1 MNDMSS
7 TSHAVAQT
15 LETDVVII
23 GGGIAGLWLFR
34 TLNNLGYSAVLLE
47 NDRLGG
53 AQSIKSQGIIHGG
66 IKYALSGNLTKAS
79 ECIAGMPDRWRT
91 CLNGE
96 GEVDLTSA
104 RVLSEHHYMWAPGG
118 LSRLTSFF
126 ASKALRGRV
135 DSVSKKELPAVFNNK
150 AFNGKIYRLNE
161 IVMDIASVN
170 EALTEG
176 VENRTLE
183 VDWDQADKQGAS
195 KMLATD
201 GEIQGIEIQGENQRY
216 LLKAKRY
223 VLTAGEGTADLM
235 KAWGISTPEMQ
246 LRPLHMALVKHRYP
260 HPLYAHCL
268 GTNVVPRLTIT
279 SHPTDDGEWVWYMGG
294 DIAESGVNQSP
305 EEVIA
310 QGKKELQ
317 NLLPWVDLSDA
328 QWGTLRINRAEPKQ
342 SKLLRPD
349 QAYCKAVN
357 NGLVTWPTK
366 LALAPNLADEVLKEL
381 KAAGIEPSGNKG
393 FAMPDDLPNA
403 RHCEPFW
410 SGCFDK

>member
-1 MNDMSS
+1 MSS
-7 TSHAVAQT
+7 SAHAELQT
-15 LETDVVII
+15 LETDVVIV

-34 TLNNLGYSAVLLE
+34 TLNNLGYQAVLLE
-47 NDRLGG
+47 NKTLGG
-53 AQSIKSQGIIHGG
+53 GQSTKSQGIIHGG

-79 ECIAGMPDRWRT
+79 ECIAGMPGRWRN

-96 GEVDLTSA
+96 GEVDLRAA

-135 DSVSKKELPAVFNNK
+135 DSVKKKDLPEVFNNRK
-150 AFNGKIYRLNE
+150 FNGKVYQLNE

-176 VENRTLE
+176 VINRTLE
-183 VDWDQADKQGAS
+183 VNWDQADHQGS
-195 KMLATD
+195 TKLLAEN
-201 GEIQGIEIQGENQRY
+201 GEIQGIEIQGADQRY
-216 LLKAKRY
+216 ILKAKRY
-223 VLTAGEGTADLM
+223 VLTAGEGTADLL
-235 KAWGISTPEMQ
+235 KAWGVSTPEMQ
-246 LRPLHMALVKHRYP
+246 LRPLHMALVKHKYP

-268 GTNVVPRLTIT
+268 GTNIVPRLTIT
-279 SHPTDDGEWVWYMGG
+279 SHPTEDGEWVWYLGG
-294 DIAESGVNQSP
+294 DIAENGVKQEP

-310 QGKKELQ
+310 RGKKELKD
-317 NLLPWVDLSDA
+317 LLPWIDLNDA

-349 QAYCKAVN
+349 QAFCKAVG

-381 KAAGIEPSGNKG
+381 RGAGIEPSGNDG
-393 FAMPDDLPNA
+393 FAMPTDLNSA